1 MTRILIAD
9 DHPVVRSGVRSII
22 ESHAGWTV
30 VAEAADGIDAVA
42 EAIATQPDVAI
53 LDYALPVLNGIEATQ
68 QIRQRVPT
76 VEVLIFTMHNTEDLL
91 RQSFNVG
98 ARGYVLKSDAPQ
110 QLISAIQSLA
120 AHRPFFTDTASQVL
134 LETFVTGKSRVERA
148 LTGREQT
155 IVRLV
160 TQGHSNKQ
168 IANLLNIS
176 VKTVETHRATVMRKL
191 DLGSA
196 AAMVRYAIRN
206 KLTDA

>member
-30 VAEAADGIDAVA
+30 VAEAADGKDAVA
-42 EAIATQPDVAI
+42 KAIATQPDVAI

-98 ARGYVLKSDAPQ
+98 ARGYVLKSDPQ
-110 QLISAIQSLA
+110 QQLVSAIEALA
-120 AHRPFFTDTASQVL
+120 MHRPFVRDAAAQIRLRGFLSRTC
-134 LETFVTGKSRVERA
+134 RVERR

-168 IANLLNIS
+168 IANLVNFS

-191 DLGSA
+191 DLGSTA
-196 AAMVRYAIRN
+196 ALVCYAIRN
-206 KLTDA
+206 NLVEA